1 MTEAA
6 EHQWPGQTFKNH
18 LSQVQKD
25 SYLGGVMQRQ
35 IFNSHRGPQGNFA
48 SRVGALLAMTGLLLL
63 SACDGAGSAVTEN
76 NLPEPA
82 RKDGVAPTLTR
93 VVIRESTKSPKPTG
107 TVEPGK
113 SVRIDLTANE
123 SIMTPV
129 VTINGVEADVTGK
142 ATGWFAVRQL
152 TAADTLGEVTFTIV
166 FQDISGELA
175 VPVSATTD
183 GSALVY
189 CDQDCPEPVALP
201 GDWRLDVEGGAGVGP
216 AAGDISWWST
226 DVDGVVEARDCWFDD
241 IFRFGSDGSFRNIQ
255 GDETWLEPWQGSD
268 PEACGAPVAPHDGS
282 TAGTWEYDEAAGT
295 LTITGAGSHLGLA
308 KAVNGAEL
316 PNVAVPDSIVYDVVA
331 LDGDSMTVTIDVGA
345 GSWWTFRLARAPVS
359 PLAGKWQ
366 LSKQGGAGVGPAA
379 GDVSW
384 WNSDIDGV
392 VEARACWF
400 DDIYEFGADG
410 SFQNILGGETWLEP
424 WQGAAAESCGAPVA
438 PHDGSNGAIYQYDDD
453 ANTLKLTGKG
463 AHIGLAKTV
472 NGAELGSPSEAPES
486 VTYTV
491 TVLDGDNMT
500 VTIDVGTGW
509 WTFGLTRVSNSPVVG
524 KWKLSSEGG
533 AGVGPAAGD
542 ISWWSTD
549 IDGVI
554 ETRACWFDDIFHFG
568 DDGSF
573 QNYHGTETWLEP
585 WQGSDPEACGA
596 PVAPHDGSTAG
607 TWEYD
612 EAAGTL
618 VLNGQGSYLGLAKTV
633 NGAELPNVAVPD
645 SIVYQVLAQ
654 DGDSMT
660 VTIDV
665 GAGSWWTYTL
675 ERVNDTAAL
684 AGKWRLDTEGGAGVG
699 PAAGDIS
706 WWSSDIDGVVEA
718 RACWFDDVFDFGS
731 DGSFMNEQGNE
742 TWLEVWQG
750 AAAESCG
757 APVAPHDGSARA
769 VFEYDETASTLTVHG
784 TGAHIGLAKTVNG
797 AELTSPSLAPES
809 VTYDVLALDGDNM
822 TVTIDVGTGWWTYSL
837 VRVSN
842 SPLAGNWKLDV
853 EGGAGVGPAAG
864 DISWWSS
871 DVDGVVE
878 ARACWFD
885 DVFHFGAG
893 GAFQNFQDGE
903 TWLEPWQGPA
913 AETCGAPVAPHDGS
927 SAGSFAYD
935 DAAGTLIL
943 RGTGS
948 HLGLPKTVNG
958 AELPSVAVPE
968 SVAYTVLSLDVG
980 TITVTIDVGAG
991 SWWTYKLAK
1000 E

>member
-1 MTEAA
+1 MA
-6 EHQWPGQTFKNH
+6 QSIFKIQFGQAPRASF
-18 LSQVQKD
+18 
-25 SYLGGVMQRQ
+25 LGGVMQRQ
-35 IFNSHRGPQGNFA
+35 IFNSHRGLLGNFA
-48 SRVGALLAMTGLLLL
+48 SRFSAILAMAGLLLL
-63 SACDGAGSAVTEN
+63 SACDGSSSVTEN
-76 NLPEPA
+76 NLADPSF
-82 RKDGVAPTLTR
+82 KDGVPPTLTS
-93 VVIRESTKSPKPTG
+93 VSIRESTKSAKPSG
-107 TVEPGK
+107 TVKLGK
-113 SVRIDLTANE
+113 SARIDIVASEAL
-123 SIMTPV
+123 MKPR
-129 VTINGVEADVTGK
+129 VTINNVEAEVIGK
-142 ATGWFAVRQL
+142 VNGWYAIREI
-152 TAADTLGEVTFTIV
+152 TEADTLGVLSFSIV
-166 FQDISGELA
+166 YQDISGELGA
-175 VPVSATTD
+175 PASATTD
-183 GSALVY
+183 GSALLY
-189 CDQDCPEPVALP
+189 CDDDCPEPVSLP
-201 GDWRLDVEGGAGVGP
+201 GDWRLDVVGGAGVGP

-226 DVDGVVEARDCWFDD
+226 DVDGVVDTRACWFDD

-255 GDETWLEPWQGSD
+255 GDETWLEPWQGV
-268 PEACGAPVAPHDGS
+268 EAESCGAPVAPHDGS
-282 TAGTWEYDEAAGT
+282 TAGTWQLDESAGT

-308 KAVNGAEL
+308 KAINGDEL

-331 LDGDSMTVTIDVGA
+331 LDGDSMTVTLETVA
-345 GSWWTFRLARAPVS
+345 GTWWTFRFARQPVS

-410 SFQNILGGETWLEP
+410 SFQNVLGAETWLEP
-424 WQGAAAESCGAPVA
+424 WQGAAAEGCGAPVA
-438 PHDGSNGAIYQYDDD
+438 PHDGSNGAIYQYDEN

-472 NGAELGSPSEAPES
+472 NGAELASPSAAPES

-491 TVLDGDNMT
+491 TVLDGDNLT

-509 WTFGLTRVSNSPVVG
+509 WTYGLTRISNSPVVG
-524 KWKLSSEGG
+524 KWKLATVGG

-549 IDGVI
+549 IDGVVD
-554 ETRACWFDDIFHFG
+554 TRACWFDDVFHFG
-568 DDGSF
+568 ADGSF

-585 WQGSDPEACGA
+585 WQGVEAESCGA

-607 TWEYD
+607 TWTYD

-618 VLNGQGSYLGLAKTV
+618 ELGGAGSYLGLAKTV

-654 DGDSMT
+654 DGNSMQ

-684 AGKWRLDTEGGAGVG
+684 AGKWILDTNGGAGVG

-706 WWSSDIDGVVEA
+706 WWSTDIDGVVEA
-718 RACWFDDVFDFGS
+718 RACLFDDVFDFGS
-731 DGSFMNEQGNE
+731 DGSFMNEPGDE
-742 TWLEVWQG
+742 TWLEAWQG
-750 AAAESCG
+750 VAEGCG
-757 APVAPHDGSARA
+757 APIAPHDGSARA
-769 VFEYDETASTLTVHG
+769 IFEYDEAASTLTIHG
-784 TGAHIGLAKTVNG
+784 TGAHLGVSKAVNG
-797 AELTSPSLAPES
+797 QELTSPADTPDS

-822 TVTIDVGTGWWTYSL
+822 TVTVDAGTGWWTFNL
-837 VRVSN
+837 VRASN

-853 EGGAGVGPAAG
+853 NGGAGVGPAAG
-864 DISWWSS
+864 DISWWNS
-871 DVDGVVE
+871 DIDGVVE
-878 ARACWFD
+878 TRACWFD
-885 DVFHFGAG
+885 DVFHFGGG

-903 TWLEPWQGPA
+903 TWLEPWQGVE
-913 AETCGAPVAPHDGS
+913 AESCGAPVAPHDGS

-935 DAAGTLIL
+935 EAAETLTV

-948 HLGLPKTVNG
+948 HIGLAKTVNG
-958 AELPSVAVPE
+958 AELPNVAAPDSVTY
-968 SVAYTVLSLDVG
+968 SVLSFDAG
-980 TITVTIDVGAG
+980 TMTVTIDVGAG
-991 SWWTYKLAK
+991 AWWTYKLAK